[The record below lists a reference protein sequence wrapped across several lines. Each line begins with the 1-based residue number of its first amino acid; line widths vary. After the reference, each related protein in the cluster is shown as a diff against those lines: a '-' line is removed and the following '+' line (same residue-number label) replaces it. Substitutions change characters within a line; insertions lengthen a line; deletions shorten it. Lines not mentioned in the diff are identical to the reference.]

1 MFLERFLKTFK
12 LCYSLLIIW
21 VYIYLFTD
29 LPEVQKFSFQEDI
42 IVGKRVSA
50 TCLVSAQTDL
60 VSFRWLKNNK
70 EVTLSKSVKIKHDQ
84 EFSVLIIDP
93 VSLQD
98 EGNYTCI
105 ASNSEGSGKYTAHLS
120 VKGNI
125 YSINFHI
132 SIVFIYVN

>member
-1 MFLERFLKTFK
+1 MCFFNDFKKTFK
-12 LCYSLLIIW
+12 LCYSLFIIW

-125 YSINFHI
+125 YIL
-132 SIVFIYVN
+132 

>member
-1 MFLERFLKTFK
+1 MLT
-12 LCYSLLIIW
+12 IW
-21 VYIYLFTD
+21 IYIYLSID

-60 VSFRWLKNNK
+60 VSFRWLKNNQ
-70 EVTLSKSVKIKHDQ
+70 EVALSKSVKIKHDQ

-125 YSINFHI
+125 YSINFYI
-132 SIVFIYVN
+132 SIVFVWIKFKY